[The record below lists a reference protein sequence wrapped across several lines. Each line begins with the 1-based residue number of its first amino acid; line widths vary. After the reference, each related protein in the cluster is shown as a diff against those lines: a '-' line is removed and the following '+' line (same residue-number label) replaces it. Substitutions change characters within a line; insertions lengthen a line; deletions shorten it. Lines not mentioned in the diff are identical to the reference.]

1 MPEDNKLVPGQNGTN
16 GAVELIP
23 ASSRLP
29 AWDLSP
35 REPHLYDYLL
45 ILRKHQWLILSFL
58 LAVVTIVTITTFRM
72 QSVYVA
78 TARIEI
84 DRENGSILPFQGM
97 ESYDYM
103 MDTENY
109 IETQSK
115 ILTSETLAL
124 KTIRSSGLGA
134 RPEYASPNGPS
145 EAVAVGSL
153 ENQKRPPELG
163 AFLGSLGVKRVPNS
177 RLMDV
182 SFESTDPQFA
192 ARIVNEHIKNFE
204 QQNIQA
210 RYDETNQATSWL
222 QGELDELKIKVQD
235 SEDRRIAYERK
246 NQIWTLD
253 DKQSITT
260 QRLADVNRAYT
271 DAQQERMKK
280 EAFYQFAKAG
290 DINEVPQ
297 LRDNPVLQG
306 LINKRETLAEDYTEA
321 VNQYGPNFPRVQR
334 LQAQLKDLDQLI
346 QKENQNTLSRI
357 ENEYREAKQ
366 REIMMLQALDD
377 QKVEA
382 NQMAERLV
390 EYNILKREA
399 EANKALYDGLMT
411 KLKEVSISSALQ
423 SSNIRVVD
431 PAMIPAYPSRP
442 AKARNIAL
450 AFIVGLVGG
459 IGLALLREYL
469 DNTVKTPDDIET
481 LARLPSLAVVPQ
493 FGASNGNGSR
503 KRLLQGISTNG
514 HDKRIELVAQHL
526 PKSQMSE
533 AFRALRTSLL
543 LSQPGRPPQVILVT
557 SALPREG
564 KTTAAANLAV
574 TLAQL
579 GDKTVLVDADLR
591 KPGVG
596 RLLNLGGGKYAG
608 FSSYLAGVSS
618 LDLVTIQ
625 HPSVPNLSAIPTG
638 PLPPNPADLLS
649 SSKLAE
655 AIAELRSKFKFIVI
669 DSPPI
674 MAATDAVILS
684 VKTDGVLLVVRSG
697 ETPKEAFTR
706 TRDLLISVKCHILGV
721 VLNAVDSSAPDY
733 YYSYRYYPYSYG
745 YGPQEAGEFPH
756 AHDHA
761 HHDHA
766 HDANLAHEAE
776 EESSVSERSTRDRDD
791 DQVL

>member
-1 MPEDNKLVPGQNGTN
+1 MSEDNKLVHRDNGSN
-16 GAVELIP
+16 GKVELIP
-23 ASSRLP
+23 PSSILP

-58 LAVVTIVTITTFRM
+58 VAVVTIVTISTFRM
-72 QSVYVA
+72 QAVYVA

-84 DRENGSILPFQGM
+84 DPANASILPFQGM
-97 ESYDYM
+97 DPYGYE
-103 MDTENY
+103 MDVENY

-124 KTIRSSGLGA
+124 QTIRSSGLGV

-145 EAVAVGSL
+145 EAVAIGSL

-163 AFLGSLGVKRVPNS
+163 AFLGSLSVKRVPMS

-192 ARIVNEHIKNFE
+192 ARIVNEHIKNY
-204 QQNIQA
+204 QDQNISSH
-210 RYDETNQATSWL
+210 YDETTRATTWL
-222 QGELDELKIKVQD
+222 RKELDELRIKVQE
-235 SEDRRIAYERK
+235 SEDQRIAYERK

-253 DKQSITT
+253 DKSNITT
-260 QRLADVNRAYT
+260 QRLADVNKALT
-271 DAQQERMKK
+271 DAQEDRMKK
-280 EAFYQFAKAG
+280 EALFQFAKAG
-290 DINEVPQ
+290 DIANVPQ
-297 LRDNPVLQG
+297 LRDNPALQS
-306 LINKRETLAEDYTEA
+306 LIQKRETVSAEYNDA
-321 VNQYGPNFPRVQR
+321 LSQYGPNFPKVLR
-334 LQAQLKDLDQLI
+334 LQAQVKEMDQLI
-346 QKENQNTLSRI
+346 QKENVGTLNHI
-357 ENEYREAKQ
+357 ELDYREAVQ
-366 REIMMLQALDD
+366 REAMLVQALDK

-382 NQMAERLV
+382 NTMAERMV

-399 EANKALYDGLMT
+399 EASKTLYDSLMT
-411 KLKEVSISSALQ
+411 KLKEVGISSALQ

-431 PAMIPAYPSRP
+431 PAMIPTYPSRP

-450 AFIVGLVGG
+450 SFLVGLVGG
-459 IGLALLREYL
+459 IGLALMREYL

-493 FGASNGNGSR
+493 FGGSNGNGTR
-503 KRLLQGISTNG
+503 KRLLHGISTNG

-579 GDKTVLVDADLR
+579 GDSTVLVDADLR

-596 RLLNLGGGKYAG
+596 RLLNMTSGKYAG
-608 FSSYLAGVSS
+608 LSSYLAGVSS
-618 LDLVTIQ
+618 LDLVIVP
-625 HPSVPNLSAIPTG
+625 HPDIPNLAAIPTG

-649 SSKLAE
+649 SHKLAE
-655 AIAELRSKFKFIVI
+655 AIAELRTKFKFVVI
-669 DSPPI
+669 DSPPV
-674 MAATDAVILS
+674 MAATDAVIVS
-684 VKTDGVLLVVRSG
+684 VQTDGVLLVVRSG

-706 TRDLLISVKCHILGV
+706 TRDLLVSVKCHILGV
-721 VLNAVDSSAPDY
+721 VLNAVDSGAPDY

-745 YGPQEAGEFPH
+745 YGPQEALES
-756 AHDHA
+756 AQEHD
-761 HHDHA
+761 D
-766 HDANLAHEAE
+766 LAE
-776 EESSVSERSTRDRDD
+776 SVSESSPRHRDD
-791 DQVL
+791 DQSL

>member
-1 MPEDNKLVPGQNGTN
+1 MSEDNKLVPRENGSN

-23 ASSRLP
+23 PSARFP

-58 LAVVTIVTITTFRM
+58 LAVVTIVTISTFRM
-72 QSVYVA
+72 QAVYVA
-78 TARIEI
+78 TARIEM
-84 DRENGSILPFQGM
+84 DSSNANILPFQGM
-97 ESYDYM
+97 DPYGYE
-103 MDTENY
+103 MDLENY

-124 KTIRSSGLGA
+124 QTIRSSGLGA
-134 RPEYASPNGPS
+134 RPEFASPSGPS
-145 EAVAVGSL
+145 EALAIGSL
-153 ENQKRPPELG
+153 ENQKRPSELG
-163 AFLGSLGVKRVPNS
+163 AFLGSLSVKRVPNS
-177 RLMDV
+177 RLVDV

-192 ARIVNEHIKNFE
+192 ARIVNEHIRNFQE
-204 QQNIQA
+204 QNI
-210 RYDETNQATSWL
+210 RSHYDETTRATTWL
-222 QGELDELKIKVQD
+222 RSELEELKITVQQ
-235 SEDRRIAYERK
+235 SEDKRIAYERK

-253 DKQSITT
+253 DKSNITT
-260 QRLADVNRAYT
+260 QRLADLNKELT
-271 DAQQERMKK
+271 DAQSERMRR
-280 EAFYQFAKAG
+280 EALFQFAKAG
-290 DINEVPQ
+290 DIASVPQ
-297 LRDNPVLQG
+297 LRDNPTLQN
-306 LINKRETLAEDYTEA
+306 LNLKRQAAAGEYSDAL
-321 VNQYGPNFPRVQR
+321 NQYGPNFPKVQR
-334 LQAQLKDLDQLI
+334 LQTQLKDIDQLI
-346 QKENQNTLSRI
+346 QKENVNTLNRI
-357 ENEYREAKQ
+357 ESEYRES
-366 REIMMLQALDD
+366 RERENLLTQALDE
-377 QKVEA
+377 QKVAA
-382 NQMAERLV
+382 NEMAERMV

-399 EANKALYDGLMT
+399 EASKALYDGLMT
-411 KLKEVSISSALQ
+411 KLKEVGISAALQ
-423 SSNIRVVD
+423 STNIRVVD

-450 AFIVGLVGG
+450 AFLVGLVGG
-459 IGLALLREYL
+459 IGLALMREYL

-493 FGASNGNGSR
+493 FAGSNGNGSR
-503 KRLLQGISTNG
+503 RRLLQGIASNG
-514 HDKRIELVAQHL
+514 HEKRIELVAQHL

-579 GDKTVLVDADLR
+579 GDSTVLVDADLR

-596 RLLNLGGGKYAG
+596 RLLNMASGKYAG
-608 FSSYLAGVSS
+608 LSSYLAGVSS
-618 LDLVTIQ
+618 LDLVTVP
-625 HPSVPNLSAIPTG
+625 HPDIPNLAAIPTG

-649 SSKLAE
+649 SHKLAE
-655 AIAELRSKFKFIVI
+655 AIAELRTKFKFVVI

-684 VKTDGVLLVVRSG
+684 VQTDGVLLVVRSG

-706 TRDLLISVKCHILGV
+706 TRDLLVSVKCHILGV
-721 VLNAVDSSAPDY
+721 VLNAVDSGAPDY

-745 YGPQEAGEFPH
+745 YGPQEAAESSEE
-756 AHDHA
+756 HD
-761 HHDHA
+761 DIVG
-766 HDANLAHEAE
+766 
-776 EESSVSERSTRDRDD
+776 SVSERTPRHRDD
-791 DQVL
+791 DQAL

>member
-1 MPEDNKLVPGQNGTN
+1 MSEENKLVPRENGSN

-23 ASSRLP
+23 PSARFP

-58 LAVVTIVTITTFRM
+58 LAVVTIVTIATFRM
-72 QSVYVA
+72 QAVYVA
-78 TARIEI
+78 TARIEM
-84 DRENGSILPFQGM
+84 DSSNANILPFQGM
-97 ESYDYM
+97 DPYGYE
-103 MDTENY
+103 MDLENY

-124 KTIRSSGLGA
+124 QTIRSSGLGA
-134 RPEYASPNGPS
+134 RPEFASPNGPS
-145 EAVAVGSL
+145 EALAIGSL
-153 ENQKRPPELG
+153 ENQKRPSELG
-163 AFLGSLGVKRVPNS
+163 AFLGSLSVKRVPNS
-177 RLMDV
+177 RLVDV

-192 ARIVNEHIKNFE
+192 ARIVNEHIRNFQE
-204 QQNIQA
+204 QNI
-210 RYDETNQATSWL
+210 RSHYDETTRATTWL
-222 QGELDELKIKVQD
+222 RSELEELKITVQQ
-235 SEDRRIAYERK
+235 SEDKRIAYERK

-253 DKQSITT
+253 DKSNITT
-260 QRLADVNRAYT
+260 QRLADLNKELT
-271 DAQQERMKK
+271 DAQSERMRR
-280 EAFYQFAKAG
+280 EALFQFAKAG
-290 DINEVPQ
+290 DIASVPQ
-297 LRDNPVLQG
+297 LRDNPTLQN
-306 LINKRETLAEDYTEA
+306 LNLKRQAAAGEYSDAL
-321 VNQYGPNFPRVQR
+321 NQYGPNFPKVQR
-334 LQAQLKDLDQLI
+334 LQTQLKDIDQLI
-346 QKENQNTLSRI
+346 QKENVNTLNRI
-357 ENEYREAKQ
+357 ESEYRES
-366 REIMMLQALDD
+366 RERENLLTQALDE
-377 QKVEA
+377 QKVAA
-382 NQMAERLV
+382 NEMAERMV

-399 EANKALYDGLMT
+399 EASKALYDGLMT
-411 KLKEVSISSALQ
+411 KLKEVGISAALQ
-423 SSNIRVVD
+423 STNIRVVD

-450 AFIVGLVGG
+450 AFLVGLVGG
-459 IGLALLREYL
+459 IGLALMREYL

-493 FGASNGNGSR
+493 FAGSNGNGSR
-503 KRLLQGISTNG
+503 RRLLQGIASNG
-514 HDKRIELVAQHL
+514 HEKRIELVAQHL

-579 GDKTVLVDADLR
+579 GDSTVLVDADLR

-596 RLLNLGGGKYAG
+596 RLLNMAGGKYAG
-608 FSSYLAGVSS
+608 LSSYLAGVSS
-618 LDLVTIQ
+618 LDLVTVP
-625 HPSVPNLSAIPTG
+625 HPDIPNLAAIPTG

-649 SSKLAE
+649 SQKLAE
-655 AIAELRSKFKFIVI
+655 AIAELRTKFKFVVI

-684 VKTDGVLLVVRSG
+684 VQTDGVLLVVRSG

-706 TRDLLISVKCHILGV
+706 TRDLLVSVKCHILGV
-721 VLNAVDSSAPDY
+721 VLNAVDSGAPDY

-745 YGPQEAGEFPH
+745 YGPQEAAESTEE
-756 AHDHA
+756 HD
-761 HHDHA
+761 DIVG
-766 HDANLAHEAE
+766 
-776 EESSVSERSTRDRDD
+776 SVSERSTRHRDD
-791 DQVL
+791 DQAL

>member
-1 MPEDNKLVPGQNGTN
+1 MPEDNKLVPRENGSN

-23 ASSRLP
+23 PSSRLP

-58 LAVVTIVTITTFRM
+58 LAVVTIVTIATFRM
-72 QSVYVA
+72 QAVYVA

-84 DRENGSILPFQGM
+84 DPSNANILPFQGM
-97 ESYDYM
+97 DPYGYE
-103 MDTENY
+103 MDLENY

-124 KTIRSSGLGA
+124 QTIRSSGLGA
-134 RPEYASPNGPS
+134 RPEFASPSGPS
-145 EAVAVGSL
+145 EALAVGSL

-163 AFLGSLGVKRVPNS
+163 AFLGSLSVKRVPTS

-192 ARIVNEHIKNFE
+192 ARIVNEHIKNF
-204 QQNIQA
+204 QDQNIKSH
-210 RYDETNQATSWL
+210 YDETMHATAWL
-222 QGELDELKIKVQD
+222 NNELNELKIAVQN
-235 SEDRRIAYERK
+235 SEDKRIAYERK

-253 DKQSITT
+253 DKSNITT
-260 QRLADVNRAYT
+260 QRLADINKELT
-271 DAQQERMKK
+271 DAQSERMRK
-280 EAFYQFAKAG
+280 EALYQFAKAG
-290 DINEVPQ
+290 DVNDVPQ
-297 LRDNPVLQG
+297 LRDSPVLQN
-306 LINKRETLAEDYTEA
+306 LNQKRQAAAQDYNDA
-321 VNQYGPNFPRVQR
+321 LSQYGPNFPKVQR

-346 QKENQNTLSRI
+346 QKENVSTLNRI
-357 ENEYREAKQ
+357 ESDYRES
-366 REIMMLQALDD
+366 RERENLLTQALDE
-377 QKVEA
+377 QKVAA
-382 NQMAERLV
+382 NEMAERMV

-399 EANKALYDGLMT
+399 EASKALYDGLMT
-411 KLKEVSISSALQ
+411 KLKEVGISSALQ

-442 AKARNIAL
+442 AKARNIVL
-450 AFIVGLVGG
+450 AFLVGLVGG
-459 IGLALLREYL
+459 IGLALMREYL

-493 FGASNGNGSR
+493 FAGSNGNGSR
-503 KRLLQGISTNG
+503 KRLLQGIAANG
-514 HDKRIELVAQHL
+514 HEKRIELVAQHL

-579 GDKTVLVDADLR
+579 GDSTVLVDADLR

-596 RLLNLGGGKYAG
+596 RLLNLGSGKYAG

-618 LDLVTIQ
+618 LDLVTVP
-625 HPSVPNLSAIPTG
+625 HPDIPNLAAIPTG

-649 SSKLAE
+649 SHKLAE
-655 AIAELRSKFKFIVI
+655 AIAELRTKFKFVVI
-669 DSPPI
+669 DSPPV

-684 VKTDGVLLVVRSG
+684 VQTDGVLLVVRSG

-706 TRDLLISVKCHILGV
+706 TRDLLVSVKCHILGV
-721 VLNAVDSSAPDY
+721 VLNAVDSGAPDY

-745 YGPQEAGEFPH
+745 YGPQETPESPQ
-756 AHDHA
+756 DSE
-761 HHDHA
+761 
-766 HDANLAHEAE
+766 NLAE
-776 EESSVSERSTRDRDD
+776 SVSESSPRHRDD
-791 DQVL
+791 DQSL